1 LRLNSP
7 VSTHFGPS
15 GTEALAVAT
24 ALNKII
30 SLADEGIRARL
41 AHLQVNIDFFTKWQ
55 CGSLN
60 LACADAMSRAGADA
74 LINQQ
79 FTVMPF
85 DIRSFEGMFQNDVG
99 MSVSL

>member
-1 LRLNSP
+1 
-7 VSTHFGPS
+7 
-15 GTEALAVAT
+15 
-24 ALNKII
+24 
-30 SLADEGIRARL
+30 
-41 AHLQVNIDFFTKWQ
+41 
-55 CGSLN
+55 
-60 LACADAMSRAGADA
+60 MSRAGADA